1 MAKDTPYIPPHFLRY
16 KSQADC
22 PQRVR
27 DTIKSILQEKESTT
41 ARYKVKPEFI
51 TVVDSDRKFV
61 EVSESFCRLLEYRRE
76 ELIGKP
82 YDDVTAPNTN
92 DIPTVFRLCFRQ
104 LDLAP
109 FDRLDVRSAI
119 SRPVTTNQMAIRS
132 SSIRRVRGMAG
143 MPLGVAWQRIFTN
156 SAWMMSPFSAF
167 CGTQM

>member
-1 MAKDTPYIPPHFLRY
+1 MAEDTPYIPPHFLRY

-51 TVVDSDRKFV
+51 TVVNSDRKFV

-92 DIPTVFRLCFRQ
+92 DIPTVFRLFSEIGYMHG
-104 LDLAP
+104 LWMLAS
-109 FDRLDVRSAI
+109 RRGTHILVRYESWI
-119 SRPVTTNQMAIRS
+119 RPDSYIEGHMELL
-132 SSIRRVRGMAG
+132 GAG
-143 MPLGVAWQRIFTN
+143 Y
-156 SAWMMSPFSAF
+156 
-167 CGTQM
+167 